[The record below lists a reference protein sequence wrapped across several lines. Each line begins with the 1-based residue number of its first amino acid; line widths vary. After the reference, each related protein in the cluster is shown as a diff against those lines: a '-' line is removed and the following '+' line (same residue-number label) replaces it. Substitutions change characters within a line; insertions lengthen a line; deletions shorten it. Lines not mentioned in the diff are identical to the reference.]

1 MGAVWDVAWFLIK
14 VIEGLVIH
22 ENPGYLRVVE
32 AEDAEVGL
40 QGSLPNGEVL
50 NANKCDLFC
59 KLGPHQML

>member
-14 VIEGLVIH
+14 VIKGLVIY

-32 AEDAEVGL
+32 AEDAKVGL

-50 NANKCDLFC
+50 NADKCDIL
-59 KLGPHQML
+59 